1 MFHRSE
7 RLFLR
12 PAFPE
17 DSAAILAGI
26 GEEAIVRNLSRA
38 PWPYTLDDARAFTAL
53 PQDPHLPHFLVTLPG
68 VGVIGAA
75 GLGEHEGEAELG
87 YWIARAHWGQ
97 GYATE
102 AGRAVLRI
110 ARTLGH
116 TRVIAGHFTDNPAS
130 GKVLR
135 KLGFVPTGQAGQR
148 HSLARGGSAESA
160 EYALDWEAD
169 MSPAPVS
176 IARAA

>member
-17 DSAAILAGI
+17 DCGAILAAI
-26 GEEAIVRNLSRA
+26 GEESIVRNLARA
-38 PWPYTLDDARAFTAL
+38 PWPYTLDHAKSFAAL
-53 PQDPHLPHFLVTLPG
+53 PQDTRLPHFLVTLPG
-68 VGVIGAA
+68 VGVIGSA
-75 GLGEHEGEAELG
+75 GMGEHEGEPELG

-102 AGRAVLRI
+102 AAAAVLRI

-116 TRVIAGHFTDNPAS
+116 RRVIAGHYMDNPAS

-135 KLGFVPTGQAGQR
+135 KLGFVPTGRTAKR
-148 HSLARGGSAESA
+148 VSLARGEAA
-160 EYALDWEAD
+160 DVVEYALDLEAD
-169 MSPAPVS
+169 MNPAPF
-176 IARAA
+176 ARAA